1 MYIKT
6 FPDGNKTVQGTRTNP
21 AVISDVVGGSKF
33 IISFDIEPL
42 YGGSGTPSPTN
53 PRPISGTGSV
63 MVVNEHED
71 GEPDFYDIEFGNV
84 GAVYGGTVDFETGTV
99 TLTKVIQVITSVRY
113 ATQFDSNILF
123 TTQPQYD
130 IKDRGTST
138 YTICDKIEP
147 SYNYCFVNREDADKM
162 YISAYARGSVNSI
175 GIIVPSATI
184 SNLTEM
190 NSWLETVRPTIC
202 YELRNPLVYRI
213 SLPEVVAHDGQNT
226 IAVGAESF
234 SVKYSDYINEYR
246 NIRNLSFAPEV
257 DITASEVPINE
268 FSVDV
273 KTSDSF
279 SIGKDIYLYDNH
291 DNVWAKYLIYS
302 ADRISTDFVR
312 INALSHLW
320 KLDNR
325 TMYQSLY
332 NEEEV
337 ETVIKRIFKD
347 LDADYELDESFEGK
361 TITGYLPQG
370 SARERLHQ
378 VCFTIGAYINT
389 CFCDKIQILPIDTTV
404 TAIPTSRVYWR
415 PSVEYGNYITSVQV
429 VYYDYAERYP
439 DVVDEWVEVNGK
451 YYVKTAK
458 TAELKN
464 PNAPADA
471 PENVAKVEDIGIIN
485 VNNVDEV
492 LTRLAQFYFQ
502 RIQLTADVI
511 DNGEYLP
518 GEKYAIPTGINA
530 EYPMITGFMNSASF
544 TFGHQA
550 KARVTISQSEEVN
563 AVDVIIVYEINGQ
576 ELDSE
581 IFTVPE
587 GYHFSFENPFI
598 ARSWYVGYSVTN
610 DVYRPK
616 NDYAEGTAET
626 GLTHREEYEVALEQ
640 VVYSGENTLYIN
652 EVDDLEYTTAD
663 DANTLTIK
671 GGEDA

>member
-6 FPDGNKTVQGTRTNP
+6 FPNGNKTVQGTRTNP

-33 IISFDIEPL
+33 VISFDIEPL
-42 YGGSGTPSPTN
+42 YSGSGTPSPTN

-63 MVVNEHED
+63 VVVNEHED

-99 TLTKVIQVITSVRY
+99 TLTKVIQVITSMRY
-113 ATQFDSNILF
+113 ATRFDNNILF

-175 GIIVPSATI
+175 GIIAPSTTI
-184 SNLTEM
+184 DSLAAM

-202 YELRNPLVYRI
+202 YELRNPLKYRI

-246 NIRNLSFAPEV
+246 DIRNLSFAPEV

-279 SIGKDIYLYDNH
+279 SNGKDVYLYDNH

-302 ADRISTDFVR
+302 ANRISTDFVR
-312 INALSHLW
+312 ISARSHLS

-325 TMYQSLY
+325 TMYQSFY
-332 NEEEV
+332 DGEEV

-347 LDADYELDESFEGK
+347 LDAEYELDESFEGK
-361 TITGYLPQG
+361 TITGYIQQG
-370 SARERLHQ
+370 SARERLHK
-378 VCFTIGAYINT
+378 VCFAIGAYINT
-389 CFCDKIQILPIDTTV
+389 CFCDKIQILPIDTTTEV
-404 TAIPTSRVYWR
+404 IPQSKTYWR
-415 PSVEYGNYITSVQV
+415 PSIEYRDYVTSVQV
-429 VYYDYAERYP
+429 TYYEYKEQYP
-439 DVVDEWVEVNGK
+439 SAVDTWHEVNGK
-451 YYVKTAK
+451 YYVEKESV
-458 TAELKN
+458 AEIRN
-464 PNAPADA
+464 SNAPADA
-471 PENVAKVEDIGIIN
+471 PENIVRFDGIGIIN
-485 VNNVDEV
+485 ENNVDEI

-502 RIQLTADVI
+502 RIELTADVI
-511 DNGEYLP
+511 NNGEYVP
-518 GEKYAIPTGINA
+518 ANKYTIATGIDSA
-530 EYPMITGFMNSASF
+530 MITGYMNSASF
-544 TFGHQA
+544 AFGHQA
-550 KARVTISQSEEVN
+550 KSTIKILQSQEVESVN
-563 AVDVIIVYEINGQ
+563 IIITYKYGDSIIEQRTFTFPDGYPFEIDNPYFSKVMYVGFSAYSIVYY
-576 ELDSE
+576 
-581 IFTVPE
+581 PE
-587 GYHFSFENPFI
+587 NEKASGVVS
-598 ARSWYVGYSVTN
+598 
-610 DVYRPK
+610 
-616 NDYAEGTAET
+616 
-626 GLTHREEYEVALEQ
+626 GLGAYIEPYGKALEHQ
-640 VVYSGENTLYIN
+640 IYSNNSDLYLYD
-652 EVDDLEYTTAD
+652 VDDLSY
-663 DANTLTIK
+663 NTSDGVNELTIK
-671 GGEDA
+671 GGEE